1 MSDLDDLRLKDFFC
15 HIIEAIERCQRYVAG
30 MDKADF
36 LADEK
41 TQDAVI
47 RTIEIVGEASNNIRN
62 RYPEIP
68 SRFPE
73 VPFGF
78 AYEMRNVVAHG
89 YFKVDLSIVWS
100 TVQKD
105 LPALLAAVSRVKAQL
120 NPGDPTGPP
129 ARNADP

>member
-1 MSDLDDLRLKDFFC
+1 MSDLDALRLEDFLG
-15 HIIEAIERCQRYVAG
+15 HIIEAIERCQRHVAG
-30 MDKADF
+30 MDKGKF
-36 LADEK
+36 LTDEK

-47 RTIEIVGEASNNIRN
+47 RTIEIIGEASNNIHK
-62 RYPEIP
+62 RYPAIP
-68 SRFPE
+68 CRFPN

-105 LPALLAAVSRVKAQL
+105 LPGLLAAVRAVKAQL
-120 NPGDPTGPP
+120 DSEERP
-129 ARNADP
+129 